1 MGVRLDATDKRIL
14 ALAIPALGSL
24 AIEPVYVLADT
35 AIVGRL
41 GTAPLGGLAIA
52 STVLNTLMW
61 VSNVLSYGT
70 TAQVAFLVGR
80 GDRKGAEQVG
90 AQGLW
95 LCGLLGIPAA
105 VLVALLAR
113 PLAELLGGRGDVLHA
128 AVTYLRI
135 SAVGVPAV
143 LVTLLG
149 HGWFRGL
156 SDTRTPLRIV
166 LVANVLNIVL
176 EVVFVYGFRWGVAG
190 SAWGTV
196 VAQFVAAAWFL
207 VLGVGG
213 FARPVAQQ
221 LRRLLVIGRHLF
233 FRTLALVAVLVLATS
248 VAARVSTP
256 TLAGHQIALQL
267 FTFLALLVDA
277 LAIAAQALV
286 GTSLGAGQAAG
297 ARETGMRLVRLGL
310 LVGAGIGVVVIATS
324 PVVPRIFTADG
335 EVVHQATIA
344 LVLLGAMQVSGAVA
358 FVLDGVLMGA
368 SDFRALQWI
377 TVAAGI
383 AFLPFAAAVLHWHR
397 LGIAGIWVGL
407 FVWMTVRA
415 LAIRARFNGEDWTA
429 LAASPPA

>member
-1 MGVRLDATDKRIL
+1 LDATDRRIL

-24 AIEPVYVLADT
+24 AIEPLYVLADT

-41 GTAPLGGLAIA
+41 GTGPLGGLAIA
-52 STVLNTLMW
+52 SVVLNTIMW

-105 VLVALLAR
+105 VLVAVLAR
-113 PLAELLGGRGDVLHA
+113 PIAELLGGRGDVLEA

-135 SAVGVPAV
+135 SAVGLPAV

-166 LVANVLNIVL
+166 LVANVLNIGL
-176 EVVFVYGFRWGVAG
+176 ELLFVYGFHWGVAG

-196 VAQFVAAAWFL
+196 VAQALAAAWFL
-207 VLGVGG
+207 LLGVGG
-213 FARPVAQQ
+213 FARPVARQ

-233 FRTLALVAVLVLATS
+233 FRTLALVTVLVLSTS
-248 VAARVSTP
+248 VAARVSP
-256 TLAGHQIALQL
+256 STLGGHQIAIQF
-267 FTFLALLVDA
+267 FTFLALVVDA

-297 ARETGMRLVRLGL
+297 AREAGLRLVRLARM
-310 LVGAGIGVVVIATS
+310 VGAGIGVVVMATS
-324 PVVPRIFTADG
+324 PLVPHIFTADPK
-335 EVVHQATIA
+335 VAHQATIA
-344 LVLLGAMQVSGAVA
+344 LLLLGAMQVPAAVA

-377 TVAAGI
+377 TVAAGL
-383 AFLPFAAAVLHWHR
+383 AYLPFAAGVLHWHR
-397 LGIAGIWVGL
+397 LGITGIWVGL
-407 FVWMTVRA
+407 FVWITVRA
-415 LAIRARFNGEDWTA
+415 VAIRARFNGEDWTA
-429 LAASPPA
+429 LAGSGSGSG